1 MRLYGAEDR
10 TVFFTHTAS
19 RTPVV
24 LEDADT
30 LVHVYPVRS
39 QDHLASVAKRLDID
53 VRVIGDANAP
63 RTAEEAVFEGLKAA
77 AESPASW
84 AI

>member
-19 RTPVV
+19 RAPVV

-39 QDHLASVAKRLDID
+39 QDHLAAAVEELAID
-53 VRVIGDANAP
+53 VRVIGDARAP

-77 AESPASW
+77 TECPETW
-84 AI
+84 AN